1 MAMIC
6 PACYRE
12 YLAGVVTCPSC
23 QQSLRWVEP
32 VSDDARL
39 NGFGGWLIWFALGLV
54 LVFPALA
61 ALGLFSSFRLSGH
74 LYAYFPGML
83 AVFMID
89 AAFKIVLTVWG
100 FYVVYALVKLTPFA
114 GETARKYLI
123 GRAVY
128 TGLSIVF
135 PFISTLPPIAT
146 AVFTGWAIFTAL
158 PSLVFIVVWY
168 IYFKTSKRVR
178 VTYGRPETGGAWLA

>member
-1 MAMIC
+1 MMC
-6 PACYRE
+6 PVCYQQYE
-12 YLAGVVTCPSC
+12 AGAVTCPVC
-23 QQSLRWVEP
+23 RQGLTWVDSTPDE
-32 VSDDARL
+32 ARY

-54 LVFPALA
+54 IVFPVIA
-61 ALGLFSSFRLSGH
+61 ALGLFSGFRLPAR
-74 LYAYFPGML
+74 LYASYPGML

>member
-1 MAMIC
+1 
-6 PACYRE
+6 
-12 YLAGVVTCPSC
+12 
-23 QQSLRWVEP
+23 
-32 VSDDARL
+32 
-39 NGFGGWLIWFALGLV
+39 
-54 LVFPALA
+54 
-61 ALGLFSSFRLSGH
+61 
-74 LYAYFPGML
+74 
-83 AVFMID
+83 
-89 AAFKIVLTVWG
+89 
-100 FYVVYALVKLTPFA
+100 YVVYALVKLTPFA

-178 VTYGRPETGGAWLA
+178 VTYGPPETGGAWLGWIDPPDWTVGSVAANPKHLVKTNQAERVVLHSPRILCPLSVPANWISLISNKVCALFIVSVRTSIFDFGRSTIWQWNASTCLPRRAASGVFASPLYS